1 MNLGR
6 GAAPMQVSVQITDE
20 MRREA
25 EIRGIPVIDYLDLVI
40 AKGRQF
46 LNEGP
51 ALTSAM
57 ERIRALRG
65 KNEGRE

>member
-1 MNLGR
+1 
-6 GAAPMQVSVQITDE
+6 MQVSVEVTDE

-40 AKGRQF
+40 KKGRQF

-51 ALTSAM
+51 ALSNAM

-65 KNEGRE
+65 KPEDRD

>member
-1 MNLGR
+1 MNFGEA
-6 GAAPMQVSVQITDE
+6 GQQMQVSVEVTDE

-40 AKGRQF
+40 KKGRQF

-51 ALTSAM
+51 ALSNAM

-65 KNEGRE
+65 KPEDRD

>member
-1 MNLGR
+1 MNFGEA
-6 GAAPMQVSVQITDE
+6 GQPMQVSVEVTDE

-40 AKGRQF
+40 KKGRQF

-51 ALTSAM
+51 ALSNAM

-65 KNEGRE
+65 KSEDRD

>member
-1 MNLGR
+1 
-6 GAAPMQVSVQITDE
+6 MQVSVDVTDE

-25 EIRGIPVIDYLDLVI
+25 EIRGMPVIDYLDLVI
-40 AKGRQF
+40 LKGRQA

-51 ALTSAM
+51 ALSNAL

-65 KNEGRE
+65 KDAKGH

>member
-1 MNLGR
+1 
-6 GAAPMQVSVQITDE
+6 MQVSVQVTDE

-40 AKGRQF
+40 QKGRQY

-51 ALTSAM
+51 ALSSAM

-65 KNEGRE
+65 KPEGRD

>member
-1 MNLGR
+1 
-6 GAAPMQVSVQITDE
+6 MQVSVEITDE

-40 AKGRQF
+40 QKGRQS

-51 ALTSAM
+51 ALSSAM
-57 ERIRALRG
+57 QRIRALRS
-65 KNEGRE
+65 KSEDRD